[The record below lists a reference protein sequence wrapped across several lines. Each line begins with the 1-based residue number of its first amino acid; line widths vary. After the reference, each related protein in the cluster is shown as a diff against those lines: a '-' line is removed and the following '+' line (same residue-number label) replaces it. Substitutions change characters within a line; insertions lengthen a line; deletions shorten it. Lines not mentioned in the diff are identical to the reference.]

1 MAEEQEEQ
9 SVLED
14 QAVALDDVSSPDK
27 EEPYISSIVRF
38 VNDRYKR
45 AADYRRSDEQRWL
58 RAYRNYRG
66 IYGPDVQFSEAE
78 KSRVFVKTT
87 KTKTLGA
94 YAQIQDVL
102 FANNKFPINIEPTTL
117 PEGVSENV
125 HINIEPNP
133 LEDQQKEPELPLEY
147 KEGELPK
154 GYRAG
159 MQLGPLEEKLGEQE
173 VKEVMLMVDST
184 YQRK

>member
-14 QAVALDDVSSPDK
+14 QAVALDDVSSSDK

-38 VNDRYKR
+38 VNERYKR
-45 AADYRRSDEQRWL
+45 ASDYRRSDEQRWL

-117 PEGVSENV
+117 PEGVSESV
-125 HINIEPNP
+125 HVSLQPNMAEPP
-133 LEDQQKEPELPLEY
+133 APEPEF
-147 KEGELPK
+147 KGDGQELPP
-154 GYRAG
+154 GYRSG
-159 MQLGPLEEKLGEQE
+159 MQLGPL
-173 VKEVMLMVDST
+173 KE
-184 YQRK
+184 